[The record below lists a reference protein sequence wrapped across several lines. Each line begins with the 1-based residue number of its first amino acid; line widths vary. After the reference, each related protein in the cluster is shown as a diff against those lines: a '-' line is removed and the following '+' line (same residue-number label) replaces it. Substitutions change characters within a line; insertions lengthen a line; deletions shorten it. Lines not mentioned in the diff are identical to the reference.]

1 MNRKGRIAGEPMR
14 EQQSEKSNLESRI
27 FRTKLANSPG
37 SKHRESFI
45 AVLLMAVFLLTS
57 ATAQDTNKSK
67 PEPLM
72 IQEQGS
78 FAVGPSIDDFRA
90 HRAIQPDLCLR
101 QVAEEPAAFE
111 GLWRPQPPGRHRA
124 IPAPRR

>member
-1 MNRKGRIAGEPMR
+1 MNTQHGKF
-14 EQQSEKSNLESRI
+14 L
-27 FRTKLANSPG
+27 LALG
-37 SKHRESFI
+37 VMG
-45 AVLLMAVFLLTS
+45 ATLLTS
-57 ATAQDTNKSK
+57 ASGQVAKKNKA
-67 PEPLM
+67 EPLM

-90 HRAIQPDLCLR
+90 HRAIQLDLCLR

>member
-1 MNRKGRIAGEPMR
+1 MR

-45 AVLLMAVFLLTS
+45 AVFLLMAVFLFTS

-90 HRAIQPDLCLR
+90 HRAIQLDLCLR
-101 QVAEEPAAFE
+101 QVAEERAAFE
-111 GLWRPQPPGRHRA
+111 GLRRPQPPGRHRA

>member
-1 MNRKGRIAGEPMR
+1 MR

-45 AVLLMAVFLLTS
+45 AVLLMAVFLFTS

-72 IQEQGS
+72 IQEHLRS
-78 FAVGPSIDDFRA
+78 PFTR
-90 HRAIQPDLCLR
+90 QPAMVMLCSRSTFPLLPNLWTCPR
-101 QVAEEPAAFE
+101 GRMCKHSESCICLSSPA
-111 GLWRPQPPGRHRA
+111 R
-124 IPAPRR
+124 